1 MHSLEGKHAFITGGA
16 AGIGRAIAENFLAGG
31 ATVSIADL
39 SEAGA
44 EVAEEIGAF
53 FARCDVADEAQVKTA
68 YEKAV
73 AVNGKLD
80 VIVLNAGIALESE
93 TLATSDTSVM
103 RKILDV
109 NLMGVYFG
117 LKHGLRHLNDG
128 GSIITA
134 GSAAGSGVTTFGHAE
149 YSASKAG
156 AAYLTR
162 TVAIEEAHRGVRANV
177 VCPACIAGTGMMT
190 EDDGGPEAKLMSS
203 LTALGRMGKVDEVVS
218 LYNYLASDASAFVTG
233 QEIRIDG
240 GMTTGIVGPLFTLAA
255 KKAGLD

>member
-1 MHSLEGKHAFITGGA
+1 MHTLKGKHAFITGGA
-16 AGIGRAIAENFLAGG
+16 AGIGRAIAENFLANG
-31 ATVSIADL
+31 AKVSIADFN
-39 SEAGA
+39 EAGA

-53 FARCDVADEAQVKTA
+53 FARCDVSDEAQVESA
-68 YEKAV
+68 YQQVV
-73 AVNGKLD
+73 AANGRLD

-93 TLATSDTSVM
+93 SLASSDTSRM
-103 RKILDV
+103 RKIIDV

-117 LKHGLRHLNDG
+117 LKHGLKHLNDG

-134 GSAAGSGVTTFGHAE
+134 GSAAGSGTTTFGHAE

-162 TVAIEEAHRGVRANV
+162 TVAVEEAHRGIRANV

-190 EDDGGPEAKLMSS
+190 DDDGGPEAQLMSS
-203 LTALGRMGKVDEVVS
+203 LTALGRMGRIDEVVS
-218 LYNYLASDASAFVTG
+218 LYNYLASDASGFITG

-240 GMTTGIVGPLFTLAA
+240 GMTSGIVGPLFTLAA
-255 KKAGLD
+255 ENAGLG